1 MTEEILKWITGILNI
16 KITRNGITYGNIDT
30 LIQECEENLKS
41 NLDSTLTL
49 NENTYKIT
57 INLTKTIPEETET
70 NTTDWLKTT

>member
-16 KITRNGITYGNIDT
+16 NITRNGITYGNIDT
-30 LIQECEENLKS
+30 LIQECEENLES

-70 NTTDWLKTT
+70 NTTN

>member
-16 KITRNGITYGNIDT
+16 NITRNGITYGNIDT
-30 LIQECEENLKS
+30 LIQECEENLES

-70 NTTDWLKTT
+70 NTTD